1 MDKWKK
7 GGMPF
12 QVSVREPVVEV
23 SVCVWGIGERPPPLD
38 ASCSVLWGSAGK
50 SHELNMCGI
59 F

>member
-23 SVCVWGIGERPPPLD
+23 SVCVGELEKEHHHWMRL
-38 ASCSVLWGSAGK
+38 VLCFGAAL
-50 SHELNMCGI
+50 ERVMN
-59 F
+59 